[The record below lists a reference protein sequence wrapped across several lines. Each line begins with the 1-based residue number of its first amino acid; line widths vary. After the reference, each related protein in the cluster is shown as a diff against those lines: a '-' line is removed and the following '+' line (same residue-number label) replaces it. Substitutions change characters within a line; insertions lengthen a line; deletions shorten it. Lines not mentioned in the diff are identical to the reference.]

1 MRTLPTPPACE
12 DPATV
17 RIELYTAD
25 SLDACAYTCPAH
37 TIHVTAVATGAGM
50 NAHPVGMAPDVE
62 RPCGYVHVFPTGTL
76 ANESADPSHP
86 RWCDRGGCAR
96 RGRHRSPT
104 WILDTNRP
112 ETSIVEVALVQAL
125 HSATEAMVSLTSVE
139 GDAAAGLILSLGQAR
154 VLRYRLVNLFGMA
167 MTTRNDG
174 RRT

>member
-1 MRTLPTPPACE
+1 MGTLPTPPACG

-37 TIHVTAVATGAGM
+37 TIHLTAVATKTGM
-50 NAHPVGMAPDVE
+50 SAHPVGMAPDVE

-76 ANESADPSHP
+76 ATESADPSHP
-86 RWCDRGGCAR
+86 RWCDRGGCDR

-104 WILDTNRP
+104 LILDTNRP
-112 ETSIVEVALVQAL
+112 ETSIVEVALVQTL
-125 HSATEAMVSLTSVE
+125 RPATEPMVSLTSME
-139 GDAAAGLILSLGQAR
+139 GDAAAGLMLSLGQAR

-167 MTTRNDG
+167 
-174 RRT
+174 